1 MDRKIIFLDI
11 DGTLIAAMS
20 EPSALAT
27 AAVRGAR
34 KMGHKV
40 FLCTGRNMAII
51 GDDILKIGFDGV
63 ISSAGGHV
71 EVGEEILFDS
81 LLPEETV
88 QECLD
93 VFHDHGV
100 YCRIETREGIYM
112 DLQMEALLKSAKPDK
127 RNSEL
132 IRMQKEI
139 EKGIG
144 ILPYEEYPGKGAYKI
159 CFTSTTLE
167 ALERTK
173 PYLEGRF
180 AYAVHMYGNSSSCF
194 NGEIIPKGIDKC
206 KGMELVCRYL
216 GADRKDT
223 IAFGDSMNDYGMM
236 KYAHVSVAMGNACD
250 DLKET
255 ADIVCECV
263 EEDGVYYELKRMG
276 VLNRR

>member
-167 ALERTK
+167 AIERTK

-194 NGEIIPKGIDKC
+194 NGEPKAARRTIGAGAGCRKPCPGMDCLEAAFACQSAFRTKIRESKSQLGVPPAGTSPAEGSLIINPAYI
-206 KGMELVCRYL
+206 
-216 GADRKDT
+216 
-223 IAFGDSMNDYGMM
+223 S
-236 KYAHVSVAMGNACD
+236 SSP
-250 DLKET
+250 
-255 ADIVCECV
+255 
-263 EEDGVYYELKRMG
+263 
-276 VLNRR
+276 

>member
-93 VFHDHGV
+93 VF
-100 YCRIETREGIYM
+100 
-112 DLQMEALLKSAKPDK
+112 P
-127 RNSEL
+127 
-132 IRMQKEI
+132 
-139 EKGIG
+139 
-144 ILPYEEYPGKGAYKI
+144 
-159 CFTSTTLE
+159 
-167 ALERTK
+167 
-173 PYLEGRF
+173 
-180 AYAVHMYGNSSSCF
+180 
-194 NGEIIPKGIDKC
+194 
-206 KGMELVCRYL
+206 
-216 GADRKDT
+216 
-223 IAFGDSMNDYGMM
+223 
-236 KYAHVSVAMGNACD
+236 
-250 DLKET
+250 
-255 ADIVCECV
+255 
-263 EEDGVYYELKRMG
+263 
-276 VLNRR
+276 